1 MLFKRRKGMVDMREL
16 QKKGVVVI
24 PNRNSRNSLTPT
36 NQEGFIEI
44 GKSKNLPQQTSSTQE
59 GSNLSNKDFFGFQNL
74 SNTSAESPTHFSTQ
88 SDGYNKREVD
98 EKITE
103 LDNKIYKLENRLEVL
118 EKKLG
123 VDSGIQADTNVGV
136 MGW

>member
-1 MLFKRRKGMVDMREL
+1 MVDMREL
-16 QKKGVVVI
+16 QKKGVVVL
-24 PNRNSRNSLTPT
+24 PNKDSKNSLTPT

-44 GKSKNLPQQTSSTQE
+44 GKGKNALAQQNQTSE
-59 GSNLSNKDFFGFQNL
+59 NSNLSNKDFFGFQNL
-74 SNTSAESPTHFSTQ
+74 SNPSADTAAPTSQFSTQ
-88 SDGYNKREVD
+88 TEGYDKREVD
-98 EKITE
+98 AKITE

-123 VDSGIQADTNVGV
+123 VNQTTSTDTNVGV

>member
-1 MLFKRRKGMVDMREL
+1 MREL
-16 QKKGVVVI
+16 QKKGVVVL
-24 PNRNSRNSLTPT
+24 PNKDSKNSLTPT

-44 GKSKNLPQQTSSTQE
+44 GKGKNSPAQQNSTPE
-59 GSNLSNKDFFGFQNL
+59 DSNLSNKDFFGFQNL
-74 SNTSAESPTHFSTQ
+74 SNPSADTTTQTSQFSTQ
-88 SDGYNKREVD
+88 TDGYNKREVD
-98 EKITE
+98 EKIQD

-123 VDSGIQADTNVGV
+123 VNQTTSADTNVGV